1 MRAKEP
7 VNTVHMYRQ
16 LGLRLRNLITAPLK
30 EWQMIHREPVTFNDM
45 LSTFALPL
53 IGLVAVGTFIS
64 YLINQQAF
72 LIELALKKVIV
83 EFTALF
89 GGLFIA
95 WYFVFWVM
103 KYFHFVPSR
112 EIAAKITVY
121 SSAPLYIVLLIT
133 ALVPEIFFLQIFAFY
148 SIYLVLTGK
157 RILAGPKQEQK
168 TVFSLLTGLVI
179 LGLPYIIRI
188 LLLNLITI

>member
-1 MRAKEP
+1 
-7 VNTVHMYRQ
+7 
-16 LGLRLRNLITAPLK
+16 
-30 EWQMIHREPVTFNDM
+30 
-45 LSTFALPL
+45 
-53 IGLVAVGTFIS
+53 
-64 YLINQQAF
+64 
-72 LIELALKKVIV
+72 
-83 EFTALF
+83 
-89 GGLFIA
+89 
-95 WYFVFWVM
+95 M

-148 SIYLVLTGK
+148 SIYLVLTGT

>member
-1 MRAKEP
+1 MGAKES

-16 LGLRLRNLITAPLK
+16 LWLRLRNLITAPLK
-30 EWQMIHREPVTFNDM
+30 EWQKIHRESVTFNDL

-53 IGLVAVGTFIS
+53 IGLVAVATFIS

-89 GGLFIA
+89 SGLFLA
-95 WYFVFWVM
+95 WDFVFRIM
-103 KYFHFVPSR
+103 KYFRFVPSR
-112 EIAAKITVY
+112 EIAAKLTVY
-121 SSAPLYIVLLIT
+121 SSAPLYLVLLLT
-133 ALVPEIFFLQIFAFY
+133 ALVPEIFFLQVFAFY
-148 SIYLVLTGK
+148 SIYLVLTGI
-157 RILAGPKQEQK
+157 RIIAGPEQKQK
-168 TVFSLLTGLVI
+168 TVFSVLTGLLI
-179 LGLPYIIRI
+179 LGLPYVIRI